1 MKFKLINGWAVRLAG
16 IFLFVLGWSYFYT
29 LPPLLTAE
37 KERAAKVPSI
47 KIESLSKQ
55 AGRAPWRVC
64 YLGSNSFHHHALD
77 IIRKLKN
84 PPVLVLI
91 DAHSDASPASE
102 KLNCGNWVKYAQGEN
117 AIKKTIWLGGA
128 LGISMECVKWF
139 SFESLSSGKMY
150 PFPARGC
157 RAYFKTDKR
166 ALCRFEYA
174 KKEKNDSIGAFFGE
188 PGVSVSW
195 YNWREAFELG
205 ALKKI
210 IEDNDI
216 YISLDLDVL
225 KKEVA
230 PTVWGNGLMTMA
242 ELKEMLDYLKANFKI
257 TGMDICG
264 PKEQGMEVLKYAERF

>member
-1 MKFKLINGWAVRLAG
+1 LKFKLINGWAVRSAG
-16 IFLFVLGWSYFYT
+16 IFLFILCWSYFYT

-37 KERAAKVPSI
+37 KEASAKAPSI
-47 KIESLSKQ
+47 KIESLNKQ
-55 AGRAPWRVC
+55 EERAWRVC
-64 YLGSNSFHHHALD
+64 YLGSNSLHHHALD

-91 DAHSDASPASE
+91 DAHSDASQVGD
-102 KLNCGNWVKYAQGEN
+102 KLNCGNWVKYAQEEKL
-117 AIKKTIWLGGA
+117 IKKTIWLGGA
-128 LGISMECVKWF
+128 LGISMECGKWF
-139 SFESLSSGKMY
+139 SYESLSGGKMY

-166 ALCRFEYA
+166 ALPPGYA
-174 KKEKNDSIGAFFGE
+174 KKVKRDNIGAFFGA

-195 YNWREAFELG
+195 YNWREVFGLG
-205 ALKKI
+205 CLKKI
-210 IEDNDI
+210 IGRDEI
-216 YISLDLDVL
+216 YISLDLDAL
-225 KKEVA
+225 TKDEA

-264 PKEQGMEVLKYAERF
+264 PEKQGMEVLKYAKRF